1 MKSSRGKGDAMVD
14 FSDFGEITCA
24 IDSEGWYAV
33 GVAWDKKTGCES
45 YVRDRPPFG
54 VDMSVA
60 HGGTGINPCPGELLS
75 AAVGSCFIGT
85 FLVFQRQLQ
94 VELLDMRA
102 FVRGNLEL
110 GTEGENE
117 GRYDITKVDVHV
129 KVKVEGDD
137 FEKEV
142 VEDCLRMTKMHCP
155 TTRLL
160 EKSIPVNFTTEIEMV
175 E

>member
-1 MKSSRGKGDAMVD
+1 MAD
-14 FSDFGEITCA
+14 FSDFGDISCY
-24 IDSEGWYAV
+24 IGDGNDSGFGV
-33 GVAWDKKTGCES
+33 GVAWDKKAGCEA

-54 VDMSVA
+54 IDMPVA
-60 HGGTGINPCPGELLS
+60 HGGTGINPCPHELLLS
-75 AAVGSCFIGT
+75 AVGGCFIGT

-94 VELLDMRA
+94 VELVDMRA
-102 FVRGNLEL
+102 FGKGHLEL

-117 GRYDITKVDVHV
+117 GKYDITSIDVYIKVIV
-129 KVKVEGDD
+129 KGDE
-137 FEKEV
+137 FEKNV

-160 EKSIPVNFTTEIEMV
+160 EKSIPVNIISEIEMV